1 MDAQE
6 RLKFCAEVEV
16 ISYFRP
22 NVSNHLYA
30 CTSSTRAFVFLDL
43 LMRILAL
50 YGRTSAICPAGVPSH
65 VLYFSTFLFR
75 RHNRGELYL
84 KTQVFTSNKLCL
96 SRLVFF

>member
-1 MDAQE
+1 MDEE

-22 NVSNHLYA
+22 NVFNHLYA
-30 CTSSTRAFVFLDL
+30 CTSSTRAFVLLDL

-50 YGRTSAICPAGVPSH
+50 YGRTFAICVPSH
-65 VLYFSTFLFR
+65 VLDFSTFLFR
-75 RHNRGELYL
+75 RHNRGELYP

-96 SRLVFF
+96 